1 MEGASPARLYTTCVG
16 AVLVVGGIVGFFYS
30 ASFGEPGAV
39 EEMLGAF
46 AVNGWLNALH
56 ILSGA
61 LGLLVAGFAA
71 RAYSLWVGALYVALA
86 AWGFAVGDGDTILGL
101 LPVDAGDNVLHLVL
115 GALGLAAAATS
126 GGTSSASEPKA
137 NGDPGESSDAGVP
150 RGLRSTATPPGSQ

>member
-1 MEGASPARLYTTCVG
+1 MDRVEGASPARLYATLVG
-16 AVLVVGGIVGFFYS
+16 AVLIVGGIVGFFYS

-71 RAYSLWVGALYVALA
+71 RAYSLWIGALYVGLA

-101 LPVDAGDNVLHLVL
+101 LPVDAGDNVLHLVI
-115 GALGLAAAATS
+115 GALGLAAAASTERRDDRLRPDA
-126 GGTSSASEPKA
+126 ASQ
-137 NGDPGESSDAGVP
+137 
-150 RGLRSTATPPGSQ
+150 RT